1 MLKVLENSGN
11 VEYNLKINMGSNKE
25 EVIMSIEPGTSELW
39 IPITDCINCSG
50 ELKYSAEESSSFLFL
65 NDNVENI
72 KTKTTDMSARWS
84 EDTLSLNANTNLEN
98 FMFLSVFEEKPVVKH
113 QFQGIFGLGK
123 GSKAPKIL

>member
-1 MLKVLENSGN
+1 M
-11 VEYNLKINMGSNKE
+11 KINMGSNKE

-113 QFQGIFGLGK
+113 
-123 GSKAPKIL
+123 